1 MRLRRLLPVFPF
13 LLALPAWGEPETPP
27 TSATTAAP
35 APALPSPLA
44 LLRQIDQGFV
54 QVYEKVAPSVV
65 VIDARKK
72 PDETGLDDADST
84 APFPEEKERGKS
96 RGEGARTW
104 RLPQPPTHSEASG
117 FVFRADGYI
126 LTNLHVVSDA
136 EKFTV
141 RLKDGRVLPGK
152 VVASDELTD
161 IAVLK
166 IEATSLVPVE
176 MGDSD
181 ALRVGQLV
189 CAIGTPF
196 SQDYSFT
203 CGWVSGK
210 GRTNLLSAISPTVV
224 YEDYIQTDAFI
235 NPGNSGGPLFDVE
248 GKVIGMNT
256 LINGI
261 GRGLA
266 FAIPSNIL
274 QEVGTQL
281 INSGRVIRPWLGIR
295 IESLSQN
302 AELRERVVGIE
313 DGVVVDTIEADAPAY
328 FSDLRPADIITE
340 IDGAKVNSAH
350 DLQKEV
356 LKKTVGQVLQLTVW
370 RNGQTLK
377 IPVAT
382 GELPSDVAKTQAPPS
397 ATPTLPQL
405 PPAST
410 AKKGEAKD
418 E

>member
-1 MRLRRLLPVFPF
+1 MRFRSF
-13 LLALPAWGEPETPP
+13 L
-27 TSATTAAP
+27 TAACSSLVFHAGMVCAEGDLEP
-35 APALPSPLA
+35 AKSSPLS
-44 LLRQIDQGFV
+44 LLKQIDEGFV
-54 QVYEKVAPSVV
+54 QVYQKVAPSVV
-65 VIDARKK
+65 IIDARKK
-72 PDETGLDDADST
+72 PEESEPEEVESL
-84 APFPEEKERGKS
+84 APFSEEKDRAGKTMPK
-96 RGEGARTW
+96 REGPRAW
-104 RLPQPPTHSEASG
+104 RLPQQPARSEASG
-117 FVFRADGYI
+117 FILRPDGYI
-126 LTNLHVVSDA
+126 LTNYHVIAEA

-141 RLKDGRVLPGK
+141 RLKEGRVLPGK
-152 VVASDELTD
+152 LVAADELTD
-161 IAVLK
+161 IAVVK
-166 IEATSLVPVE
+166 IEAKDLPTVE

-196 SQDYSFT
+196 SQEYSFS

-256 LINGI
+256 LINGL

-274 QEVGTQL
+274 QQVAGQL
-281 INSGRVIRPWLGIR
+281 ISNGRVVRPWLGIR

-302 AELRERVVGIE
+302 AELRERVIGVE
-313 DGVVVDTIEADAPAY
+313 EGVVVDTIEANAPAY
-328 FSDLRPADIITE
+328 HSDLRPADIITE
-340 IDGAKVNSAH
+340 IDGFKTTSAH
-350 DLQKEV
+350 ELQKEV
-356 LKKTVGQVLQLTVW
+356 LKKRVGQILQLTIW
-370 RNGQTLK
+370 RNGQTLR

-382 GELPSDVAKTQAPPS
+382 GELPSDLGKPS
-397 ATPTLPQL
+397 APTPPNF
-405 PPAST
+405 PG
-410 AKKGEAKD
+410 KKD